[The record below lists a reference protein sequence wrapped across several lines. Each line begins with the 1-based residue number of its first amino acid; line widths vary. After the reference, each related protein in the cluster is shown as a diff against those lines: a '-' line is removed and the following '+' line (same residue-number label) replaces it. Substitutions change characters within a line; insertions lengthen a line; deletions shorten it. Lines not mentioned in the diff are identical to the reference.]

1 MSELLKITNVT
12 KKYHH
17 FKALNNVSMTLE
29 SGKIIGLLGPNGSG
43 KTTLIKII
51 NGLLKDYEGEVLVD
65 GKNVGIDSRKIIS
78 YLPDEN
84 YFQDW
89 MYIKDVLSIFS
100 DLYEDFDKENCLTL
114 MNRFKLD
121 KGMKIKEMSKGMK
134 EKFQLSLVMSRKA
147 KLYILDEP
155 IAGVDPAAREVILD
169 VILNNYEED
178 ALVLISTHLISD
190 LETIFDDVV
199 FLKDGEIVLHQST
212 EDLRLERKQSI
223 DEAFREV
230 FNFHSLI

>member
-190 LETIFDDVV
+190 LETVFDDVV

-230 FNFHSLI
+230 FRC